1 MKSRKKATDIVKHTH
16 KELVRHLKA
25 TLKPLTKQEAANVL
39 EEFEVDVEAL
49 LSALDDELAGEG
61 LDAVD
66 DDEVREED
74 DDIFTDDEDD

>member
-1 MKSRKKATDIVKHTH
+1 MPRKKATDIVKHTH

-25 TLKPLTKQEAANVL
+25 TLKPLTKQEAADVL

-66 DDEVREED
+66 DEVPEED